1 MEDMMQSYTVQISE
15 DQLCLI
21 QAALKFTLNHN
32 GSLVEEDR
40 SEVDMIEGMIENLLE
55 EKNVDIIHGFC
66 Y

>member
-1 MEDMMQSYTVQISE
+1 MQSYTVQISE
-15 DQLCLI
+15 DQLRLI

-40 SEVDMIEGMIENLLE
+40 FEADLIEGMIEDLLE
-55 EKNVDIIHGFC
+55 EKNIDIIHGFC